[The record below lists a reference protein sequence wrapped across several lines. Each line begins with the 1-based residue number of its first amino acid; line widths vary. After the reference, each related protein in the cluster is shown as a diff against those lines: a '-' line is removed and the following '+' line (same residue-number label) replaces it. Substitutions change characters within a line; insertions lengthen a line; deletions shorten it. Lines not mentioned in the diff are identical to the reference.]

1 MRTAVGACAV
11 LAAALLWTSQ
21 VGVLRQPEMSG
32 DILTT
37 HVIRDYA
44 RGVYEGTRDPS
55 WNPMLQMGYPFHA
68 ESEGALFYPVQI
80 LLFVLLPLDPA
91 LVASA
96 FLHVGGMA
104 LFAFLFFRQA
114 GLSAPAAALASV
126 VFVGSGY
133 WARHHG
139 HEWSYRTGMWF
150 PLILYLTH
158 RTCTDR
164 NRWVPPGL
172 SLAVGCQWLAGHFN
186 LAYWT
191 ALAAAAYAICLLGR
205 RVGGFSRGMRL
216 AVAYAL
222 GLAIAAVQ
230 VLPTAE
236 LSALSHRAEG
246 VGTGPFA
253 AYSFWPVHAIRFLFP
268 SVAVD
273 LPGTAN
279 GNETDPYVG
288 ILPLALAGVGL
299 FFGRDPGARRRRWL
313 LAATGLLLLGVF
325 FPPNLLLYKLLPGY
339 AAFRGP
345 VRAIFLV
352 SFLLAWCAGAGLDAL
367 ARATPAARRRLALG
381 LAVAALGTGL
391 AVVAVGAL
399 AAPLGDAG
407 ARLIGWTAQS
417 GFPKSPAVHAENLRG
432 YLAQFAGNA
441 TLASSRLWGPLALA
455 GLAAAWIA
463 WGAGRRGG
471 AWIALAL
478 SAADLTFYARSLAP
492 VPLWA
497 ARFPDRFSQEIAF
510 LQRDTDP
517 FRIFCWPARE
527 HRVDGIRFPGTYYF
541 QRFGIAN
548 VASTTPRLA
557 AAARFDTLWRT
568 SGHAF
573 TPAELYAS
581 LDLLGRLGVK
591 YVLSDGS
598 LTDERLEEVFSDR
611 LRVYRNRSC
620 RGRVRIEEG
629 QGEARIV
636 GEGDGRLEVAVDAP
650 AGGTLVVADNPYPAW
665 HAEVD
670 GAPAMIRPGPEG
682 LGRRV
687 DLPAGARRVT
697 FRYDSPADRAGLAVS
712 LAALGA
718 VVVWGLWLTARM
730 APRGEPDA

>member
-1 MRTAVGACAV
+1 MRPAVGACIA
-11 LAAALLWTSQ
+11 LAAALCWTSQ
-21 VGVLRQPEMSG
+21 IGVLRQPEMSG

-44 RGVYEGTRDPS
+44 RSVYEGTRDAS

-68 ESEGALFYPVQI
+68 ESEGALFYPVQV
-80 LLFVLLPLDPA
+80 LLFALLPPGQAFD
-91 LVASA
+91 ASP
-96 FLHVGGMA
+96 FLHMGGMA
-104 LFAFLFFRQA
+104 LFAWLFFRRA
-114 GLSAPAAALASV
+114 GLSVPAAVLASV
-126 VFVGSGY
+126 AFVGSGY

-158 RTCTDR
+158 RTCTDVS
-164 NRWVPPGL
+164 RWVLPGL

-191 ALAAAAYAICLLGR
+191 ALAAAAYAICLLWGR
-205 RVGGFSRGMRL
+205 AGAFSRWARL
-216 AVAYAL
+216 AVAYVL
-222 GLAIAAVQ
+222 GLAIASVQ

-236 LSALSHRAEG
+236 LSAHSHRAEG
-246 VGTGPFA
+246 VGVGPFV
-253 AYSFWPVHAIRFLFP
+253 AYSFWPVHAIRLIFP

-288 ILPLALAGVGL
+288 ILPLALAAVGL

-339 AAFRGP
+339 DAFRGP
-345 VRAIFLV
+345 VRGIFLL
-352 SFLLAWCAGAGLDAL
+352 SFLLAWAAGAGLDVVAK
-367 ARATPAARRRLALG
+367 ATPAARRRLAC
-381 LAVAALGTGL
+381 AV
-391 AVVAVGAL
+391 AL
-399 AAPLGDAG
+399 AAGGTAFILFVIGSLAGPLGEAG
-407 ARLIGWTAQS
+407 DRLIALIAKT
-417 GFPKSPAVHAENLRG
+417 GFPKTPSVHAENLKG

-441 TLASSRLWGPLALA
+441 SFGSPRLWGPLALA
-455 GLAAAWIA
+455 GLAAAWVA

-471 AWIALAL
+471 AWLALAL
-478 SAADLTFYARSLAP
+478 SAADLTLYARSLAP

-497 ARFPDRFSQEIAF
+497 ARFPERFAPEIAF
-510 LQRDTDP
+510 LRKDPEP
-517 FRIFCWPARE
+517 FRVFCWPARE

-557 AAARFDTLWRT
+557 AAARFDILWRT

-573 TPAELYAS
+573 TPAELYAN

-611 LRVYRNRSC
+611 LRVYRNRAY
-620 RGRVRIEEG
+620 RGRVRLEEG

-670 GAPAMIRPGPEG
+670 GVPAAIRPGPEG
-682 LGRRV
+682 PSRRV

-697 FRYDSPADRAGLAVS
+697 FRYDSAANRAGLLVS
-712 LAALGA
+712 LAALGVA
-718 VVVWGLWLTARM
+718 AAWGLWLAARM